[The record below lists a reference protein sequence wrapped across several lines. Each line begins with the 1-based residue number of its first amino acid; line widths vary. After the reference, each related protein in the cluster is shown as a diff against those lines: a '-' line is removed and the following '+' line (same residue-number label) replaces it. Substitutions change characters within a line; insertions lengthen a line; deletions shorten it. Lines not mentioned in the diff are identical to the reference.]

1 MARLKGSKNK
11 RNAAAILEL
20 NGLAEEFQTNPAR
33 TLYAVSSG
41 QPVEVIN
48 GKGEKVSVFP
58 TMDQQLDACRQLMP
72 YFYSRKSETSI
83 SAGGDGLIQLH
94 VDMTNAGEFSL
105 PAEAAADGTTP
116 TH

>member
-11 RNAAAILEL
+11 RNAQAILEL

-41 QPVEVIN
+41 QPVVCIN
-48 GKGEKVSVFP
+48 DKGESVSVFP

-72 YFYSRKSETSI
+72 YFYSRKTEASVN
-83 SAGGDGLIQLH
+83 AGGDGQIQLI
-94 VDMTNAGEFSL
+94 VDMTNVGEFSL
-105 PAEAAADGTTP
+105 PAETP
-116 TH
+116 TDSTAPTH

>member
-41 QPVEVIN
+41 QPVMVTN
-48 GKGEKVSVFP
+48 AKGESISIFP
-58 TMDQQLDACRQLMP
+58 SMDQQLDACRQLMP
-72 YFYSRKSETSI
+72 YFYSRKTETSVN
-83 SAGGDGLIQLH
+83 AGEGGLIQLV
-94 VDMTNAGEFSL
+94 VDMKNAGEFDL
-105 PAEAAADGTTP
+105 PTEATADSSTP

>member
-1 MARLKGSKNK
+1 MARQKGSKNK

-72 YFYSRKSETSI
+72 YFYSRKTETSI
-83 SAGGDGLIQLH
+83 SAGESLINLH
-94 VDMTNAGEFSL
+94 VDMSNAGEFSL
-105 PAEAAADGTTP
+105 PAKAATDGAAP

>member
-1 MARLKGSKNK
+1 MARTRGAKNK

-41 QPVEVIN
+41 KAVACTN
-48 GKGEKVSVFP
+48 SKGEEVSVFP

-72 YFYSRKSETSI
+72 YFYSRKTETSVN
-83 SAGGDGLIQLH
+83 AGGDGLIQLV
-94 VDMTNAGEFSL
+94 VDMKNEGEFEL
-105 PAEAAADGTTP
+105 PTEAAADSSTP